1 MKAPRE
7 IKQWIS
13 RARSYRGKPNGVV
26 RWLFENPDIERKLI
40 TNKRLNRR
48 TQIKAA
54 LRVR

>member
-13 RARSYRGKPNGVV
+13 RARSDRGKSNGVV
-26 RWLFENPDIERKLI
+26 RWLFESPDKERKLA

-48 TQIKAA
+48 TQIRAA